1 MTTLDRIV
9 MCAPDYYCVDYVINP
24 WMEHQIGQAD
34 MTRARKEWEALRG
47 LLAEHAELLFVP
59 PQPRLPDMVFTA
71 NAGLAFDRTVVPS
84 RFMTNERRPEEPFFQ
99 AFFEAQGFAVAPWPD
114 EISFEGAGDALPDE
128 SREMIWCGHG
138 WRTSPEAP
146 PLLEEIFE
154 RRVVALRLVDP
165 RFYHLDTCFCPL
177 SDGWLMYYPA
187 AFDAESLETI
197 ERLAPP
203 ERRLEV
209 ELADALHFACNA
221 VESGGR
227 VILNEASAGLQ
238 HRLREAGFTPTLTPL
253 GEFIKA
259 GGAAKCLTLKLNARC
274 AGEAH

>member
-9 MCAPDYYCVDYVINP
+9 MCAPDHYCVDYVINP

-34 MTRARKEWEALRG
+34 MALARKEWEALRG

-59 PQPRLPDMVFTA
+59 PQPGLPDMVFTA
-71 NAGLAFDRTVVPS
+71 NAGLTLGRTAVLS
-84 RFMTNERRPEEPFFQ
+84 RFMTDERRPEEPFFH
-99 AFFEAQGFAVAPWPD
+99 AFFEAQGFTIAPWPD
-114 EISFEGAGDALPDE
+114 DVAFEGAGDALADE
-128 SREMIWCGHG
+128 ARGLIWCGHG
-138 WRTSPEAP
+138 WRTSPKAP
-146 PLLEEIFE
+146 PLLEAIFK
-154 RRVVALRLVDP
+154 RRVVGLRLVDP

-177 SDGWLMYYPA
+177 SGGWLMYYPA
-187 AFDAESLETI
+187 AFDAESVETI

-227 VILNEASAGLQ
+227 MILNEASDGLKR
-238 HRLREAGFTPTLTPL
+238 RLREAGFKPTLTPL

-259 GGAAKCLTLKLNARC
+259 GGAAKCLTLKLNAQAR
-274 AGEAH
+274 

>member
-9 MCAPDYYCVDYVINP
+9 MCAPDHYCVDYVINP

-34 MTRARKEWEALRG
+34 MARARKEWEALRG

-71 NAGLAFDRTVVPS
+71 NAGLAFDRTVVLS
-84 RFMTNERRPEEPFFQ
+84 RFMTDERRPEEPFFQ
-99 AFFEAQGFAVAPWPD
+99 AFFEAQGFAIAPWPQ
-114 EISFEGAGDALPDE
+114 EIPFEGAGDALLDE
-128 SREMIWCGHG
+128 AREMIWCGHG

-146 PLLEEIFE
+146 PLLEEIFGQ
-154 RRVVALRLVDP
+154 RVVGLRLVDP

-177 SDGWLMYYPA
+177 ADGWLMYYPA
-187 AFDAESLETI
+187 AFDAESVGTI
-197 ERLAPP
+197 ERLVPP
-203 ERRLEV
+203 ERRLDV
-209 ELADALHFACNA
+209 ELADAAHFACNA

-227 VILNEASAGLQ
+227 VILNEASVGLQ

-253 GEFIKA
+253 SEFIKA
-259 GGAAKCLTLKLNARC
+259 GGAAKCLTLKLIAAP
-274 AGEAH
+274 AGEAR